1 MFRVSQMAILL
12 GALGIVLAAIGLYP
26 GLTGMPTVP
35 GIGAVQLIMVMVGL
49 SLLVLGALLY
59 VKSTFYARR
68 SVTLLQQIA
77 LRLSLTALLFA
88 GMSAVA
94 DVLGFGSNVRDLD
107 TEDIF
112 FGPLQAV
119 GLIGGFLVASFGVLL
134 YALGGLTK
142 AAEAQQNP
150 DDFG

>member
-1 MFRVSQMAILL
+1 M
-12 GALGIVLAAIGLYP
+12 LAAIGLFP
-26 GLTGMPTVP
+26 GLTGMPTVQ
-35 GIGAVQLIMVMVGL
+35 GIGAVQLFMVMVGL

-68 SVTLLQQIA
+68 TATLMQQIA

-94 DVLGFGSNVRDLD
+94 DVLGFGSNVRDMY

-119 GLIGGFLVASFGVLL
+119 GLIGGFLVASFGVL
-134 YALGGLTK
+134 ALRAGWTHGSR
-142 AAEAQQNP
+142 
-150 DDFG
+150 